1 MSAGRMERGLVSFLR
16 YWTSLGESWWE
27 FYVPLTTAET
37 AKVRRRVVV
46 FCWRA
51 TRARDWRCGLVSY
64 DVAHKRGA

>member
-1 MSAGRMERGLVSFLR
+1 MSAGLCVSWLMFLLGVRVNGRGV
-16 YWTSLGESWWE
+16 GV
-27 FYVPLTTAET
+27 YVPLTTAET